1 MTQRFVSDTLDLSR
15 LPAPQVIKGVDYES
29 IRAASLVD
37 LVARMKAAGIEL
49 DTANLET
56 EPAAILAEAA
66 AYREMLARAAIN
78 DAARAVMV
86 AFATGSDLD
95 HLAAFYG
102 VARLVITPATDQGAA
117 VMESDADLRERVQL
131 APEALPYAGMTG
143 GGYRALARRTAP
155 TVKDVA
161 TIKRPG
167 GVVDVVLL
175 SREGSGATPPAVV
188 DAVYRAFQ
196 DDEATQL
203 TDVVTVR
210 PATIVPYSVNLT
222 LLVRRGPDPAIVK
235 AAAEAGVRKYAAS
248 RHKVGQVVYADMIV
262 AAAAVGGVE
271 NATVDISDVD
281 PGVAGAAFLELLV
294 TTVELTA

>member
-15 LPAPQVIKGVDYES
+15 LPAPQVVKGVDYES

-37 LVARMKAAGIEL
+37 LVARFKAAGLDL

-56 EPAAILAEAA
+56 EPAAILVEAA
-66 AYREMLARAAIN
+66 AYREMLAMAAIN

-95 HLAAFYG
+95 HLASFYG
-102 VARLVITPATDQGAA
+102 VERLTLTEATDQAPA
-117 VMESDADLRERVQL
+117 VMEDDAELRARVVL

-143 GGYRALARRTAP
+143 GGYRSLALKTAP

-167 GVVDVVLL
+167 GQVDVVLL
-175 SREGSGATPPAVV
+175 GRAGNGAVPADVV
-188 DAVYRAFQ
+188 SAVFAAFQ

-203 TDVVTVR
+203 TDIVTVR
-210 PATIVPYSVNLT
+210 SASIVPYNVNLT
-222 LLVRRGPDPAIVK
+222 LLIRRGPDPTVVK
-235 AAAEAGVRKYAAS
+235 LAAEAAVRKYAAS
-248 RHKVGQVVYADMIV
+248 RHKVGQIVYADMIV

-271 NATVDISDVD
+271 NATVDIGDVD
-281 PGVAGAAFLELLV
+281 PGVDGAAFLNLLT
-294 TTVELTA
+294 TTVQVAP

>member
-1 MTQRFVSDTLDLSR
+1 MTTRFVSDTLDLSR
-15 LPAPQVIKGVDYES
+15 LPAPQVVKGVDFES
-29 IRAASLVD
+29 IRAASLLD
-37 LVARMKAAGIEL
+37 LVARFKAAGLDL

-66 AYREMLARAAIN
+66 AFREMLCNAAIN

-102 VARLVITPATDQGAA
+102 VERLVITPATDQVAA
-117 VMESDADLRERVQL
+117 VMESDADLRTRVVL

-143 GGYRALARRTAP
+143 GGYRALALRTAP

-161 TIKRPG
+161 TIKRDG
-167 GVVDVVLL
+167 GRVDVVLL
-175 SREGSGATPPAVV
+175 SREADGATPEPVV
-188 DAVYRAFQ
+188 DAVYTAFQ
-196 DDEATQL
+196 DDGATQL
-203 TDVVTVR
+203 TDIVTVR
-210 PATIVPYSVNLT
+210 SATIVPYNVNLT
-222 LLVRRGPDPAIVK
+222 LRVRRGPDPTVVK

-248 RHKVGQVVYADMIV
+248 RHRVGLVVYRNMLE

-271 NATVDISDVD
+271 NATVDIADVD
-281 PGVAGAAFLELLV
+281 PGVDGAAFLGTLT
-294 TTVELTA
+294 TTVEIAE